1 MEWNVI
7 RVSRRRMRRLNRVWA
22 FQDIAHAQT
31 RHRRENPGHCAC
43 AKYTGVGTS
52 GNDADVGGGE
62 PMPMIASQHPPMRA
76 FALFPLPRMV
86 PTAES
91 MSYFYIRC
99 AHR

>member
-1 MEWNVI
+1 
-7 RVSRRRMRRLNRVWA
+7 MRRLDTGGKI
-22 FQDIAHAQT
+22 QDTAHAQT
-31 RHRRENPGHCAC
+31 RQRRENPGHCAC